1 MKKLGYLFATFCL
14 AIVGGLTA
22 CGTNDGLTHITIAE
36 VTHSIFYAPQ
46 YVAMSQ
52 GFFEEEGL
60 KVNIITTPGADK
72 TMAALLS
79 KEAQIGLMGPEA
91 SVYVYQNGQQDY
103 AVNFAQLTQK
113 DGSFILGR
121 DPIENFDYTMMRGKT
136 VIGGRKGGMP
146 LMILEYILKNAGLD
160 IGEDDPTK
168 EVNVRTDVS
177 FDAMSGVFVAGESDF
192 VTAFEPTASQVVRS
206 GKGHILASLGED
218 SGLIPYTCYSTLKS
232 YMEKNEEILIK
243 FNRAIQKG
251 IDFVLTHTV
260 EEIIPHLRSEFT
272 SSDDEELTTVMT
284 NYLGIEAWP
293 STLRFQQEGF
303 DKLIDIVKMAGQ
315 LAQDAEVPY
324 EKLVTNAYISQV
336 KVAKELQIYEFVTFL
351 FLCIFICIMLFFK

>member
-1 MKKLGYLFATFCL
+1 MKKIKYFLLSAFLVLPLSLLNSC
-14 AIVGGLTA
+14 
-22 CGTNDGLTHITIAE
+22 NDDGLTHITIAE
-36 VTHSIFYAPQ
+36 VTHSLFYAPQ
-46 YVAMSQ
+46 YIAINK
-52 GFFEEEGL
+52 GYFEDEGL
-60 KVNIITTPGADK
+60 KVDVITTPGADK

-91 SVYVYQNGQQDY
+91 SVYVYQNGQKDY
-103 AVNFAQLTQK
+103 AINFAQLTQK

-146 LMILEYILKNAGLD
+146 LMILEYILKRAGLD

-206 GKGHILASLGED
+206 GKGHILTSLGED
-218 SGLIPYTCYSTLKS
+218 SGVIPYTCYSTLKS
-232 YMEKNEEILIK
+232 YMDNNEEILKK
-243 FNRAIQKG
+243 FTRALQKG
-251 IDFVLTHTV
+251 IDYVLNNTI
-260 EEIIPHLRSEFT
+260 EDIIPLLRKDFT
-272 SSDDEELTTVMT
+272 SSDDEELTTVMN

-293 STLRFQQEGF
+293 TSLRFNKDNF
-303 DKLIDIVKMAGQ
+303 DKLIEIVKMAGQ
-315 LAQDAEVPY
+315 LNEEAVVPY
-324 EKLVTNAYISQV
+324 DKLVTNAYIS
-336 KVAKELQIYEFVTFL
+336 
-351 FLCIFICIMLFFK
+351 

>member
-1 MKKLGYLFATFCL
+1 MKIKYFFLSL
-14 AIVGGLTA
+14 LTLLLIPLSG
-22 CGTNDGLTHITIAE
+22 CQSESSNRITIAE
-36 VTHSIFYAPQ
+36 VTHSIFYAPM
-46 YVAMSQ
+46 YVAKDL
-52 GFFEEEGL
+52 GYFADEGIDID
-60 KVNIITTPGADK
+60 IITTPGADK

-91 SVYVYQNGQQDY
+91 SVYVYQNGQEDY

-146 LMILEYILKNAGLD
+146 LMILEYVLKNAGLD
-160 IGEDDPTK
+160 IGENDPTK

-206 GKGHILASLGED
+206 GKGHILTSLGED
-218 SGLIPYTCYSTLKS
+218 SGIVPYTCFSSLKS
-232 YMEKNEEILIK
+232 YMTSHEDNLRK
-243 FNRAIQKG
+243 FTKAIQRG
-251 IDFVLTHTV
+251 IDFVLNHTV
-260 EEIIPHLRSEFT
+260 AEIIPHLRADFL
-272 SSDDEELTTVMT
+272 SSDDQELTSVME

-293 STLRFQQEGF
+293 TTLKFNEDNF
-303 DKLIDIVKMAGQ
+303 NKLIEIVKLAGE
-315 LAQDAEVPY
+315 LSEDTIVPY
-324 EKLVTNAYISQV
+324 DKLVTNAYI
-336 KVAKELQIYEFVTFL
+336 A
-351 FLCIFICIMLFFK
+351 